1 MRISPVDT
9 RLHVGFAGMGAAF
22 IELRRFDDAIV
33 AAKKACVRPPYSPA
47 YRCLA
52 SAFAHLGRYAEARDV
67 AARMVGL
74 DPAFTISAWIA
85 RGGQSNAKLVIEA
98 FGKRGYPNDPGSI
111 RFLLYSAL
119 ALTLRATDDYSFA
132 ELCLMFG
139 DYNAAAAASGAFNF
153 VF

>member
-1 MRISPVDT
+1 MRVRISP
-9 RLHVGFAGMGAAF
+9 H
-22 IELRRFDDAIV
+22 
-33 AAKKACVRPPYSPA
+33 
-47 YRCLA
+47 
-52 SAFAHLGRYAEARDV
+52 
-67 AARMVGL
+67 
-74 DPAFTISAWIA
+74 
-85 RGGQSNAKLVIEA
+85 
-98 FGKRGYPNDPGSI
+98 DPGSI